1 MNDYDLE
8 KPSTFITYLDMNN
21 LYVQVIS
28 EYIPYAG
35 FKQFENINEFD
46 INSINERSDIGYFL
60 EVDLDYPDKLH

>member
-1 MNDYDLE
+1 MNDYGLE

-21 LYVQVIS
+21 FYVWAIS

-35 FKQFENINEFD
+35 FKWFENINEFD